1 MEIRC
6 PRCGRDFVR
15 RVQQKGLVELVAG
28 AACLYPFVCQLCA
41 HRFRAFHRGGRH
53 TGQPVDQRRY
63 ERLSVSFPVTFLMDA
78 GQGDGTTLDISMEGC
93 AFKSGTPPPAG
104 TILAIRLQAPG
115 LERPL
120 AVEAAVVRSVR
131 SIYIGAEFLRLSPE
145 EQYRLTQLTAGMLT
159 DRRIRD
165 DAASPSGRLR
175 ETDPVP

>member
-15 RVQQKGLVELVAG
+15 RVQQKGLAEIVAG
-28 AACLYPFVCQLCA
+28 AACLYPFMCQLCA

-53 TGQPVDQRRY
+53 TGQSVDQRRY
-63 ERLSVSFPVTFLMDA
+63 ERLSVNFPVTFLMDA
-78 GQGDGTTLDISMEGC
+78 GQGNGTTLDISMEGC

-104 TILAIRLQAPG
+104 TILAILLQAPS

-131 SIYIGAEFLRLSPE
+131 SMYIGAEFLRLRPE
-145 EQYRLTQLTAGMLT
+145 EQYRLTQFTAGMLT
-159 DRRIRD
+159 DRRIKN
-165 DAASPSGRLR
+165 DAASQ
-175 ETDPVP
+175 